1 MTQPVI
7 EPAPAPADPPSD
19 PPAPAPAPEP
29 TPPAPPAPA
38 DPPAPAPAPAPA
50 PVPAPAPAPAPE
62 PAPAPSDPAP
72 APEADDDIDWSDP
85 AKGKEAKRKANQE
98 ARRLKAENETLRQ
111 QLNARVDPAESA
123 AAIALVESASALE
136 VARVKAG
143 YKYGIP
149 EEHLGR
155 LRGET
160 AEEIEADAKILGSA
174 FGTGGA
180 GLGRGGLDPTEA
192 PAETD
197 PKKLAAQIPRFH

>member
-7 EPAPAPADPPSD
+7 EPAPVPADPPSD

-29 TPPAPPAPA
+29 APPAPPAPA
-38 DPPAPAPAPAPA
+38 DPPAPAPAPDPAPA
-50 PVPAPAPAPAPE
+50 PTPPPAPAPAPA
-62 PAPAPSDPAP
+62 ADPAP
-72 APEADDDIDWSDP
+72 APEADDDVDWSDP
-85 AKGKEAKRKANQE
+85 VKGKEAKRKANQE
-98 ARRLKAENETLRQ
+98 ARRLRTENEKLRQ
-111 QLNARVDPAESA
+111 QLQDRVDPAESQ

-149 EEHLGR
+149 EAHFDR

-160 AEEIEADAKILGSA
+160 AEEIEADAKILGAA
-174 FGTGGA
+174 FGGPGG
-180 GLGRGGLDPTEA
+180 GLGRGGLDPTEV